1 MIRRKTEITTEE
13 KRNPGWSYSPQEI
26 VQMLDKGPL
35 PEIYNTNFY
44 TVLGHLWTYEQVRT
58 TKAAL

>member
-1 MIRRKTEITTEE
+1 MIRKKTEITTEE

-35 PEIYNTNFY
+35 PEIYNTNFC
-44 TVLGHLWTYEQVRT
+44 TVLGHLWTY
-58 TKAAL
+58 